1 MYGCTFHFS
10 VIVEGDDNTLKRAME
25 NIIDAQEPTSGIVME
40 LAVLSRSFLDNSF
53 VYSRQLY
60 HILIVDRSVLLK
72 HFPMDNAFPA
82 LQTAN
87 HRLFRV

>member
-10 VIVEGDDNTLKRAME
+10 VIVEGDNTLERAME

-40 LAVLSRSFLDNSF
+40 FAVLSRSFLDSF

-60 HILIVDRSVLLK
+60 HILIVDRFVLLK
-72 HFPMDNAFPA
+72 RSPMDKAFPA

-87 HRLFRV
+87 HRLFRI